1 MSSGPVL
8 RRAFPF
14 PSALAAQC
22 ETCSKMTGPPP
33 PLPTI
38 FQPLFWLVREGWA
51 YLLFWGNARCAS
63 QGRVKGL
70 WWSLDGDAHR
80 VTSNRTQPTAWRG
93 SLWGWSLPVGH
104 AWGLKTCSHA
114 IVQCPGRTSMI
125 MCSICKMFILWRDLK
140 QTELI
145 FTESCSQKN
154 WPFFSQALLFPHSSS
169 ILLSKMLTRK
179 LRMEPWGH
187 SVFCRNY
194 IQQQF
199 WTIFSFFRSH
209 FSQKLS
215 RICTIVDS
223 ASNIPSL
230 LET

>member
-1 MSSGPVL
+1 MGAATIRLLLQGLLLTYDLLPRHPNLSTNICKERFTCPPALYWDVFSLFRRLWPLSVKRVPKWRFPL
-8 RRAFPF
+8 RPCPQFF
-14 PSALAAQC
+14 SLC
-22 ETCSKMTGPPP
+22 
-33 PLPTI
+33 
-38 FQPLFWLVREGWA
+38 FDWLEKGDL

-70 WWSLDGDAHR
+70 WWSLDCDAHR

-194 IQQQF
+194 IQQ
-199 WTIFSFFRSH
+199 
-209 FSQKLS
+209 
-215 RICTIVDS
+215 
-223 ASNIPSL
+223 
-230 LET
+230 